1 MHCCNLCSILLTPL
15 RLPLPLSLPL
25 SLSFAL
31 PPPLLNSIAP
41 FLSKQ
46 QFHLFSCRLRVSALL
61 FLRSTQYKF
70 SPAFA
75 AAASAAAV
83 AHATPGKC
91 NANMQKKKLSTAQ
104 SNNNS
109 NNLPQPTNQQNELGS
124 LANSLAAQGE
134 QTGALSLSLCFGLAI
149 NVRRATA
156 TTTTDDNNSE
166 QRATSSLSTA
176 RHVLRRVC

>member
-1 MHCCNLCSILLTPL
+1 MLHIADAPPPPPPTP
-15 RLPLPLSLPL
+15 
-25 SLSFAL
+25 SLSFAM

-75 AAASAAAV
+75 AFSTTASAAAV

-91 NANMQKKKLSTAQ
+91 NANMQKRSFQRRNPTA
-104 SNNNS
+104 
-109 NNLPQPTNQQNELGS
+109 
-124 LANSLAAQGE
+124 A
-134 QTGALSLSLCFGLAI
+134 
-149 NVRRATA
+149 
-156 TTTTDDNNSE
+156 
-166 QRATSSLSTA
+166 ATSLNRLINKMNWA
-176 RHVLRRVC
+176 AWQIV

>member
-1 MHCCNLCSILLTPL
+1 MLHIADAPPTPT
-15 RLPLPLSLPL
+15 P

-31 PPPLLNSIAP
+31 SLPRPLLDSIAP

-75 AAASAAAV
+75 AFAAASAAAAV

-91 NANMQKKKLSTAQ
+91 NANMQKKLSTAQ
-104 SNNNS
+104 SNNKSS
-109 NNLPQPTNQQNELGS
+109 NNLPQPTNQQYELGS

-134 QTGALSLSLCFGLAI
+134 ETGALSLSLSLCFGLAI

-156 TTTTDDNNSE
+156 TTTDDNNSK

-176 RHVLRRVC
+176 RHVLRRAC

>member
-1 MHCCNLCSILLTPL
+1 MLHIADAPPPPPPTP
-15 RLPLPLSLPL
+15 SL
-25 SLSFAL
+25 AL

-104 SNNNS
+104 SNNKSS

-124 LANSLAAQGE
+124 LENSLAAQGE
-134 QTGALSLSLCFGLAI
+134 EAGALSLSLSLLWSSHQRQAS
-149 NVRRATA
+149 
-156 TTTTDDNNSE
+156 NNNNN
-166 QRATSSLSTA
+166 
-176 RHVLRRVC
+176 

>member
-1 MHCCNLCSILLTPL
+1 MLHIADAPPPPPPPPTP
-15 RLPLPLSLPL
+15 

-75 AAASAAAV
+75 AASAAAAV

-91 NANMQKKKLSTAQ
+91 NANMQKKLSTAQ
-104 SNNNS
+104 SNNSNSS

-124 LANSLAAQGE
+124 LANSLAAQRE
-134 QTGALSLSLCFGLAI
+134 QTGALSLSTL
-149 NVRRATA
+149 V
-156 TTTTDDNNSE
+156 
-166 QRATSSLSTA
+166 
-176 RHVLRRVC
+176 